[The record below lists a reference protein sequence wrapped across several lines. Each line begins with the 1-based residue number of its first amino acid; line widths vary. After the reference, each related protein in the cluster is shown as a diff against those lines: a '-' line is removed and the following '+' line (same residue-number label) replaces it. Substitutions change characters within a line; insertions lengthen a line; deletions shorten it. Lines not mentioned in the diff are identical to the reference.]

1 MNGLNASVSAGW
13 YTFTNLGPLTTT
25 FTPAPTCT
33 SSDQMA
39 IGIITTA
46 ANNEYMYLDWQ
57 VQCSSSI
64 DSEKECMP
72 TTTPAPTTTAPSFD
86 DMTSEEL
93 DEYYDLLVYYRGS
106 GSYYS
111 PGVYCPEG
119 WETIGMAGRDAS
131 SVVTSSGFLAT
142 TPTTTT
148 RTRTRTPYRTST
160 PGSFG
165 YYDEDY
171 DYDYDDYQPY
181 ADYTNAGFVL
191 KDILEPQQTMALCCP
206 SGMTA
211 DSIGYCYSIV
221 SDYKPTYGCQAYP
234 DYAYEFGSATET
246 FTSRGVVVTD
256 TYATA
261 TATHFTVEVDA
272 TAFDSDETEYK
283 GIMYAPVITL
293 LHHESDVMSAAA
305 ASASSASSAAA
316 SETPTNAAGKLAY
329 PSSSWEGVGAVL
341 GIWVGTMALGVAMVL
356 PW

>member
-13 YTFTNLGPLTTT
+13 YTFSNLGPLTTT

-46 ANNEYMYLDWQ
+46 ANNEYLSLDWQ

-72 TTTPAPTTTAPSFD
+72 ATTPAPTTTAPPSFD
-86 DMTSEEL
+86 DMTNEEL
-93 DEYYDLLVYYRGS
+93 EEYYDSKVYYLGQ

-131 SVVTSSGFLAT
+131 SVLTSSGFLAT
-142 TPTTTT
+142 TPTATTTST
-148 RTRTRTPYRTST
+148 RTRHRTST
-160 PGSFG
+160 PDAYG

-171 DYDYDDYQPY
+171 DYYNEPY
-181 ADYTNAGFVL
+181 ADYTNAAFVL
-191 KDILEPQQTMALCCP
+191 KDVLEPQQTMALCCP

-221 SDYKPTYGCQAYP
+221 PDYKPTYGCQAYP
-234 DYAYEFGSATET
+234 DYSYEFGSATET

-256 TYATA
+256 TYLTP
-261 TATHFTVEVDA
+261 TATHSIVEIDA
-272 TAFDSDETEYK
+272 TAFDSYETEYK

-293 LHHESDVMSAAA
+293 LHHESDVTSAAA
-305 ASASSASSAAA
+305 ASASSAAAG
-316 SETPTNAAGKLAY
+316 ETPTNAAARLPKAS
-329 PSSSWEGVGAVL
+329 SSSWEGIGAVL
-341 GIWVGTMALGVAMVL
+341 GIWIGTMALGAGMVL